1 MSPSN
6 PETALVDKCTAFL
19 NRYCREEL
27 GDFAQSYPRE
37 QTSLLL
43 SVCDVRA
50 FDPTLADDLVERPQQ
65 TRRHFEQALT
75 EITLPVTLNLS
86 DASVRMGDLPSSRQY
101 HIDELRD
108 QSVGELI
115 ALTGQV
121 SNRTTVRVAP
131 QTAAFNCQR
140 CGTVS
145 RIPQDTTDPDLQ
157 EPHEC
162 QGCERQGPFVF
173 DEERSTLRNV
183 QVARLQLPPE
193 RSTGTATSVDVF
205 LNGDA
210 VDQLD
215 GGDRVTITGRHT
227 LDDDQGVGFGHR
239 LVGDSVRVEETTFS
253 AVDVAEHRDEID
265 ALAAG
270 EYGDPYELLQESIAP
285 SVVGMET
292 IKQVLA
298 LQLFGGSRVEHPDG
312 TSTRGDIHILLV
324 GDPGT
329 AKSTLLEDIEDKAP
343 SAVAA
348 SGKGATAAGLTA
360 SASQTEFG
368 SGTAEWTLDA
378 GALVLADDGIA
389 CIDELDKVDEA
400 AVKSLHQALS
410 KQYISVNK
418 AGINTKL
425 PTRTALLAAG
435 NPKHGRFDEF
445 ESIAEQID
453 LPPTLLSRFDIIWPL
468 NDVPDPDTDAEI
480 ASGMMHNHDEA
491 IQYTAGVLEPEEME
505 TAPAVPAE
513 LLRAWVAHAKQTCR
527 PRWPEGP
534 ARESLVESFVALRRA
549 GEGSDQPVPVTY
561 RALESQRRLAEA
573 SARIRLSDTVEPVD
587 VDRGRTVFLEAM
599 QRVGV
604 DPETGQLDA
613 DVIETGTSKAQREV
627 IETLREIVTELAPE
641 YDDGVPVEKVV
652 ERAEGMGIEPDK
664 TEYRIEKLKHR
675 GEVYTPAEGHLR
687 LA

>member
-1 MSPSN
+1 MSTDSLDA
-6 PETALVDKCTAFL
+6 ALVDRCTEFL
-19 NRYCREEL
+19 NRYYREDIADL
-27 GDFAQSYPRE
+27 ARSYPHDR
-37 QTSLLL
+37 TSL
-43 SVCDVRA
+43 SVSVRDVRT
-50 FDPTLADDLVERPQQ
+50 FDPTLADDLIEHPQQ
-65 TRRHFEQALT
+65 TRRHFEQALS
-75 EITLPVTLNLS
+75 EVSLPVTVDLS
-86 DASVRMGDLPSSRQY
+86 DASIRLYDLPSSRRY

-108 QSVGELI
+108 QSVGEAI

-121 SNRTTVRVAP
+121 SNRTAVRVAP
-131 QTAAFNCQR
+131 QVASFECQR
-140 CGTVS
+140 CGTVTELE
-145 RIPQDTTDPDLQ
+145 DEFDAGLQ

-162 QGCERQGPFVF
+162 QGCDRQGPFTF
-173 DEERSTLRNV
+173 DEERSTLHNV
-183 QVARLQLPPE
+183 QLARLQLPPE
-193 RSTGTATSVDVF
+193 RSTGSATSVDV
-205 LNGDA
+205 LLDGDA

-253 AVDVAEHRDEID
+253 AVTVDDHRDDVE

-270 EYGDPYELLQESIAP
+270 ECGDPYELLRESIAP
-285 SVVGMET
+285 SVVGMESVKR
-292 IKQVLA
+292 ILA

-312 TSTRGDIHILLV
+312 TSTRGDIHVLLV

-329 AKSTLLEDIEDKAP
+329 AKSTLLEDMEYKAP

-368 SGTAEWTLDA
+368 SGTSEWTLDA

-410 KQYISVNK
+410 KQRVSVNK

-425 PTRTALLAAG
+425 PARTALLAAG

-491 IQYTAGVLEPEEME
+491 IRYSAGTVEAEQMD

-513 LLRAWVAHAKQTCR
+513 QLRAWVAHAKQTCR
-527 PRWPEGP
+527 PRWPEGE

-549 GEGSDQPVPVTY
+549 GERADQPVPVTY

-573 SARIRLSDTVEPVD
+573 SARIRLSETVELAD
-587 VDRGRTVFLEAM
+587 VDRGRELYLEAM
-599 QRVGV
+599 QQVGV
-604 DPETGQLDA
+604 DPETNELDA
-613 DVIETGTSKAQREV
+613 DIIETGTSKTQRDAV
-627 IETLREIVTELAPE
+627 QTVLDIVSDVASE
-641 YDDGVPVEKVV
+641 YDTGAPVDVVV
-652 ERAEGMGIEPDK
+652 ERAEEVGIK
-664 TEYRIEKLKHR
+664 AGKAEYRIEKLKHE
-675 GEVYTPAEGHLR
+675 GTVHESAEGHLR
-687 LA
+687 LS